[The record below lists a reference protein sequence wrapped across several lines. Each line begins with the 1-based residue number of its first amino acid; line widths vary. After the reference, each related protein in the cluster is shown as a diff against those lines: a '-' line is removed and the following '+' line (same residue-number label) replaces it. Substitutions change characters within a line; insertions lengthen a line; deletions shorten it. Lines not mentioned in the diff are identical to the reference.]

1 MLDIIA
7 QTRSVEYGNSTIS
20 YRLLFCDRET
30 LEIAVHPD
38 KSIVVKSPYGTLEG
52 KVDEVVRKRVRWI
65 RRQIRFFE
73 TFEPRA
79 LPRTYVAGESHL
91 YLGRNY
97 RLSFVD
103 NAQEVKLVRGRFLV
117 PKREGGV
124 DTAQNLL
131 DTWYREKAKITFSAI
146 YENAWRNFPITGLS
160 KPSVNI
166 RKLKTRWGSLSK
178 AGTLTLNIALIKVPK
193 DCIEYVIVHELCHL
207 MHHDHSS
214 AFYDLLERVMPEWER
229 RKRKLEMSLA

>member
-1 MLDIIA
+1 MLDIVA

-20 YRLLFCDRET
+20 YRLLFCGRET

-38 KSIVVKSPYGTLEG
+38 KSIVVKSPHGTLEG
-52 KVDEVVRKRVRWI
+52 QVDGIIRKRARWI

-103 NAQEVKLVRGRFLV
+103 NTQEVKLVRGRFLV
-117 PKREGGV
+117 PKRESGI

-131 DTWYREKAKITFSAI
+131 DAWYREKAKITFNKI
-146 YENAWRNFPITGLS
+146 YENAWRNFPITGSS
-160 KPSVNI
+160 KPSVKI

-178 AGTLTLNIALIKVPK
+178 AGTLTLNIDLIKVPK

-207 MHHDHSS
+207 IHHDHSS